1 MANDTPKPSPKL
13 SVVSDEV
20 YQLGRKPE
28 TTSQRVRR
36 LQTEARMLA
45 REQIEALEK
54 AMAEVAAK
62 AMEIAEG
69 GDAYPAGVR
78 DLANRLAED
87 LQTRSQSMQVLMA
100 RIPEPKL

>member
-1 MANDTPKPSPKL
+1 MANETPKL
-13 SVVSDEV
+13 SLVSEEV

-36 LQTEARMLA
+36 LQAEARMLA

-69 GDAYPAGVR
+69 GEAYPAGVR

-87 LQTRSQSMQVLMA
+87 LETRSQSMQVLMA

>member
-1 MANDTPKPSPKL
+1 MANETPKL
-13 SVVSDEV
+13 SIVSDEV

-36 LQTEARMLA
+36 LQAEARMLA

-62 AMEIAEG
+62 ALEIAEG

-87 LQTRSQSMQVLMA
+87 LETRSQSMQVLMA

>member
-1 MANDTPKPSPKL
+1 MPNETPKL
-13 SVVSDEV
+13 SLVSDEV

-28 TTSQRVRR
+28 TTSARVRR
-36 LQTEARMLA
+36 LQAEARILA

-54 AMAEVAAK
+54 SMAALAAQ
-62 AMEIAEG
+62 ALEIAEG
-69 GDAYPAGVR
+69 GEAYPAGVR

-100 RIPEPKL
+100 RVPEPKL